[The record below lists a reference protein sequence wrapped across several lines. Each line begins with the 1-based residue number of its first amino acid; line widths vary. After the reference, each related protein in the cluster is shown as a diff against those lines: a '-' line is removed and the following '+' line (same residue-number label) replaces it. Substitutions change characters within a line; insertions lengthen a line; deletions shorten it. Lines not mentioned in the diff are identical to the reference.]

1 MFNQIYNKTRE
12 NNAYLIEIDEELK
25 FFMTRKRLDDVKKL
39 HDIIYKDY
47 NVIWSVNYLSEYTK
61 QYIEKNLQNPDNDGF
76 YSDLEG
82 LDLDR
87 LKHILNSLNSSL
99 SSFQEL
105 FKINV
110 PTKEKLVESFTDV
123 RSQTNISTRMGDP
136 LSKNMGLRKLPS
148 IWNTNSFLE
157 NNLKEDKKNLLCSN
171 INDIGSLLPYND
183 LSLGN
188 LCSIAE
194 EKHSCFIYYN
204 KHYSKVVVLDKTI
217 EIDIFPELK
226 YINTIDGTEDDIINL
241 KDALQ
246 HNLFFNVE
254 QLEVFVKYY
263 NVKDKVMSVQRLKKF
278 IKKHFNLNNKIE
290 HKIKFTT
297 LFNKITELMLLKNNI
312 QEKKKLKQLL
322 PKVLK
327 SLKLNKKRYKD
338 GNYWYGI
345 ELKEVKEL
353 DVAKL
358 FKNMMK
364 ERNHEAESK
373 IGEGKTKWIGDK
385 NNDEENNDEENND
398 EENDEENDEKE
409 SKIDPTLME
418 DISSKVNQLVSLFI
432 SNNNSDIVNTIINN
446 LDLDSNLPRTSTSS
460 FEVVDI

>member
-1 MFNQIYNKTRE
+1 MFNEIYNKTRK

-25 FFMTRKRLDDVKKL
+25 FFITKKKLDDVKKL

-47 NVIWSVNYLSEYTK
+47 NIIWSVNYLSEYTK

-82 LDLDR
+82 LDLDQ
-87 LKHILNSLNSSL
+87 LKHILNSLNNSL
-99 SSFQEL
+99 SSFQTF
-105 FKINV
+105 FKIE
-110 PTKEKLVESFTDV
+110 TLEEKEVIPDFPDV
-123 RSQTNISTRMGDP
+123 RDQTNISTRLGDP
-136 LSKNMGLRKLPS
+136 LSKNMGFRKLPS

-157 NNLKEDKKNLLCSN
+157 DKKDILDSSVNN
-171 INDIGSLLPYND
+171 IGSLLPYND
-183 LSLGN
+183 SSLCN

-204 KHYSKVVVLDKTI
+204 KHYSKVVVLDKKI

-226 YINTIDGTEDDIINL
+226 YINTIDGTEDDLINL

-263 NVKDKVMSVQRLKKF
+263 NVKDKVMSEQRLRTF
-278 IKKHFNLNNKIE
+278 IEKHFNLNNKIE
-290 HKIKFTT
+290 DKIKFTT
-297 LFNKITELMLLKNNI
+297 LFNKIVELMLLKNNI

-345 ELKEVKEL
+345 QLKEVKEV

-364 ERNHEAESK
+364 ERNSEAESK
-373 IGEGKTKWIGDK
+373 IMEGKPKLI
-385 NNDEENNDEENND
+385 DEENNN
-398 EENDEENDEKE
+398 EENDEKE
-409 SKIDPTLME
+409 SKMDPTLME
-418 DISSKVNQLVSLFI
+418 DISSKVNQLVHLFL
-432 SNNNSDIVNTIINN
+432 SNNNSDVINSIVNN
-446 LDLDSNLPRTSTSS
+446 LDSNLPRTSTSS

>member
-1 MFNQIYNKTRE
+1 MFNEIYNKTRK

-25 FFMTRKRLDDVKKL
+25 FFITKKKLDDVKKL

-47 NVIWSVNYLSEYTK
+47 NIIWSVNYLSEYTK

-82 LDLDR
+82 LDLDQ
-87 LKHILNSLNSSL
+87 LKHILNSLNNSL
-99 SSFQEL
+99 SSFQTF
-105 FKINV
+105 FKIK
-110 PTKEKLVESFTDV
+110 TLEKKEMIPDFTDV
-123 RSQTNISTRMGDP
+123 RNQTNISTRIGDP

-157 NNLKEDKKNLLCSN
+157 DKKDILDSSVNN
-171 INDIGSLLPYND
+171 IGSLLPYND
-183 LSLGN
+183 SSLCN

-204 KHYSKVVVLDKTI
+204 KHYSKVVVLDKKI

-226 YINTIDGTEDDIINL
+226 YINTIDGTEDDLINL

-263 NVKDKVMSVQRLKKF
+263 NVKDKVMSEQRLRTF
-278 IKKHFNLNNKIE
+278 IEKHFNLNNKIE
-290 HKIKFTT
+290 DKIKFTT
-297 LFNKITELMLLKNNI
+297 LFNKIVELMLLKNNI

-345 ELKEVKEL
+345 QLKEVKEV

-364 ERNHEAESK
+364 ERNSEAESK
-373 IGEGKTKWIGDK
+373 IMEGKPKLI
-385 NNDEENNDEENND
+385 DEENNN
-398 EENDEENDEKE
+398 EENDEKE
-409 SKIDPTLME
+409 SKMDPTLME
-418 DISSKVNQLVSLFI
+418 DISSKVNQLVHLFL
-432 SNNNSDIVNTIINN
+432 SNNNSDVINSIVNN
-446 LDLDSNLPRTSTSS
+446 LDSNLPRTSTSS

>member
-1 MFNQIYNKTRE
+1 MFNNFNRITG

-25 FFMTRKRLDDVKKL
+25 FFITNKKLDDVKDL

-61 QYIEKNLQNPDNDGF
+61 QFIEKNLQNPDNDGF

-82 LDLDR
+82 LDLDQ

-99 SSFQEL
+99 SSFQSFFKVDVQKKPEL
-105 FKINV
+105 LI
-110 PTKEKLVESFTDV
+110 PFTDV
-123 RSQTNISTRMGDP
+123 RDQTNISTRNGNP
-136 LSKNMGLRKLPS
+136 LSKNLGLRKLPS
-148 IWNTNSFLE
+148 IWNTNSYLE
-157 NNLKEDKKNLLCSN
+157 DELKADNKIISSSA
-171 INDIGSLLPYND
+171 NDIGSLLPYND
-183 LSLGN
+183 MSLGN

-194 EKHSCFIYYN
+194 EKYSCFIYYN
-204 KHYSKVVVLDKTI
+204 KHYSKVVVLDKQI
-217 EIDIFPELK
+217 DIDIFPELK
-226 YINTIDGTEDDIINL
+226 YINTIDGTEDDIVSL
-241 KDALQ
+241 REALE

-254 QLEVFVKYY
+254 QLEVFIKYY
-263 NVKDKVMSVQRLKKF
+263 NVKDKTMTQQKLKKF
-278 IKKHFNLNNKIE
+278 IKKHFSLNNKIE

-297 LFNKITELMLLKNNI
+297 LFNKITELMLLKADNI
-312 QEKKKLKQLL
+312 QEKKTIKQLL

-327 SLKLNKKRYKD
+327 NLKLSKKRYKD

-345 ELKEVKEL
+345 ELKEIKET

-358 FKNMMK
+358 FRNMMK
-364 ERNHEAESK
+364 ERNNEAQLK
-373 IGEGKTKWIGDK
+373 IGGEKIKWVGDK
-385 NNDEENNDEENND
+385 NDEENDG
-398 EENDEENDEKE
+398 ENDEENDEKE
-409 SKIDPTLME
+409 SKMDPSLME
-418 DISSKVNQLVSLFI
+418 DISTKVNQLVSLFI

>member
-1 MFNQIYNKTRE
+1 MFNEIYNKTRK

-25 FFMTRKRLDDVKKL
+25 FFITKKKLDDVKKL

-47 NVIWSVNYLSEYTK
+47 NIIWSVNYLSEYTK

-82 LDLDR
+82 LDLDQ

-99 SSFQEL
+99 SSFQTF
-105 FKINV
+105 FKIE
-110 PTKEKLVESFTDV
+110 TLEEKEMIPDV
-123 RSQTNISTRMGDP
+123 RDQTNISTRIGDP

-157 NNLKEDKKNLLCSN
+157 DKKDILDSSVNN
-171 INDIGSLLPYND
+171 IGSLLPYND

-204 KHYSKVVVLDKTI
+204 KHYSKVVVLDKKI

-226 YINTIDGTEDDIINL
+226 YINTIDGTEDDLINL

-263 NVKDKVMSVQRLKKF
+263 NVKDKVMSEQRLRTF
-278 IKKHFNLNNKIE
+278 IEKHFNLNNKIE
-290 HKIKFTT
+290 DKIKFTT
-297 LFNKITELMLLKNNI
+297 LFNKIVELMLLKNNI

-345 ELKEVKEL
+345 QLKEVKEV

-364 ERNHEAESK
+364 ERNSEAESK
-373 IGEGKTKWIGDK
+373 IREGNPKLI
-385 NNDEENNDEENND
+385 DEENNN
-398 EENDEENDEKE
+398 EENDEKE
-409 SKIDPTLME
+409 SKMDPTLME
-418 DISSKVNQLVSLFI
+418 DISSKVNQLVHLFL
-432 SNNNSDIVNTIINN
+432 SNNNSDVINSIVNN
-446 LDLDSNLPRTSTSS
+446 LDSNLPRTSTSS

>member
-25 FFMTRKRLDDVKKL
+25 FFMTKKRLDDVKKL
-39 HDIIYKDY
+39 HNIIYKDY

-76 YSDLEG
+76 YPDLEG

-110 PTKEKLVESFTDV
+110 SKKEEGPMPFTDV

-157 NNLKEDKKNLLCSN
+157 EELKEDKKGIFDNVV
-171 INDIGSLLPYND
+171 NDIGSLLPYND

-204 KHYSKVVVLDKTI
+204 KHYSKVVVLDKEI

-226 YINTIDGTEDDIINL
+226 YINTIDGTEDDIISL
-241 KDALQ
+241 KEALQ

-263 NVKDKVMSVQRLKKF
+263 NVKDKVMSEQRLKKF

-364 ERNHEAESK
+364 ERNNDAESK
-373 IGEGKTKWIGDK
+373 IGGEKTKWIGDK
-385 NNDEENNDEENND
+385 KNDEENDEEND
-398 EENDEENDEKE
+398 GENDEENDEKE
-409 SKIDPTLME
+409 SKMDPSLME
-418 DISSKVNQLVSLFI
+418 DISTKVNQLVSLFI

>member
-1 MFNQIYNKTRE
+1 MFNEIYNKTRK

-25 FFMTRKRLDDVKKL
+25 FFITKKKLDDVKKL

-47 NVIWSVNYLSEYTK
+47 NIIWSVNYLSEYTK
-61 QYIEKNLQNPDNDGF
+61 QYIEKNLQNSDNDGF

-82 LDLDR
+82 LDLDQ

-99 SSFQEL
+99 SSFQTF
-105 FKINV
+105 FKIE
-110 PTKEKLVESFTDV
+110 TLEKKEVIPDFSDV
-123 RSQTNISTRMGDP
+123 RDQTNISTRIGDP

-157 NNLKEDKKNLLCSN
+157 DKKDILDSSVNN
-171 INDIGSLLPYND
+171 IGSLLPYND

-204 KHYSKVVVLDKTI
+204 KHYSKVVVLDKKI

-263 NVKDKVMSVQRLKKF
+263 NVKDKVMSEQRLKTF
-278 IKKHFNLNNKIE
+278 IEKHFNLNNKIE

-297 LFNKITELMLLKNNI
+297 LFNKIVELMLLKNNI

-345 ELKEVKEL
+345 QLKEVKEV

-364 ERNHEAESK
+364 ERNHEAELKIREEKTKS
-373 IGEGKTKWIGDK
+373 IGE
-385 NNDEENNDEENND
+385 EN
-398 EENDEENDEKE
+398 NDEENDEKE
-409 SKIDPTLME
+409 SKMDPTLME
-418 DISSKVNQLVSLFI
+418 DISSKVNQLVHLFL
-432 SNNNSDIVNTIINN
+432 SNNNSDVINSIVNN
-446 LDLDSNLPRTSTSS
+446 LDSNLPRTSTSS

>member
-1 MFNQIYNKTRE
+1 MFNEIYNKTRK

-25 FFMTRKRLDDVKKL
+25 FFITKKKLDDVKKL

-47 NVIWSVNYLSEYTK
+47 NIIWSVNYLSEYTK
-61 QYIEKNLQNPDNDGF
+61 QYIEKNLQNQDNDGF

-82 LDLDR
+82 LDLDQ

-99 SSFQEL
+99 SSFQTF
-105 FKINV
+105 FKIE
-110 PTKEKLVESFTDV
+110 TLEEKEMIPDFPDV
-123 RSQTNISTRMGDP
+123 RDQTNISTRQGDP
-136 LSKNMGLRKLPS
+136 LSKNMAFRKLPS

-157 NNLKEDKKNLLCSN
+157 DKKDILDSSVNN
-171 INDIGSLLPYND
+171 IGSLLPYND
-183 LSLGN
+183 SSLCN

-204 KHYSKVVVLDKTI
+204 KHYSKVVVLDKKI

-263 NVKDKVMSVQRLKKF
+263 NVKDKVMSEQRLRTF
-278 IKKHFNLNNKIE
+278 IEKHFNLNNKIE
-290 HKIKFTT
+290 DKIKFTT
-297 LFNKITELMLLKNNI
+297 LFNKIVELMLLKNNI

-345 ELKEVKEL
+345 QLKEVKEV

-364 ERNHEAESK
+364 ERNSEAESK
-373 IGEGKTKWIGDK
+373 IREGKPKLI
-385 NNDEENNDEENND
+385 DEENNN
-398 EENDEENDEKE
+398 EENDEKE
-409 SKIDPTLME
+409 SKMDPTLME
-418 DISSKVNQLVSLFI
+418 DISSKVNQLVHLFL
-432 SNNNSDIVNTIINN
+432 SNNNSDVINSIVNN
-446 LDLDSNLPRTSTSS
+446 LDSNLPRTSTSS

>member
-1 MFNQIYNKTRE
+1 MFNEIYNKTRK

-25 FFMTRKRLDDVKKL
+25 FFITKKKLDDVKKL

-47 NVIWSVNYLSEYTK
+47 NIIWSVNYLSEYTK

-82 LDLDR
+82 LDLDQ
-87 LKHILNSLNSSL
+87 LKHILNSLNNSL
-99 SSFQEL
+99 SSFQTF
-105 FKINV
+105 FKIE
-110 PTKEKLVESFTDV
+110 TLEEKEMIPDFPDV
-123 RSQTNISTRMGDP
+123 FPIRDKTNISTRLGDP
-136 LSKNMGLRKLPS
+136 LSKNMGFRKLPS
-148 IWNTNSFLE
+148 IWNAIGFL
-157 NNLKEDKKNLLCSN
+157 EDKKDILDSSVNN
-171 INDIGSLLPYND
+171 IGSLLPYND
-183 LSLGN
+183 SSLCN

-204 KHYSKVVVLDKTI
+204 KHYSKVVVLDKKI

-226 YINTIDGTEDDIINL
+226 YINTIDGTEDDLINL

-263 NVKDKVMSVQRLKKF
+263 NVKDKVMSEQRLRTF
-278 IKKHFNLNNKIE
+278 IEKHFNLNNKIE
-290 HKIKFTT
+290 DKIKFTT
-297 LFNKITELMLLKNNI
+297 LFNKIVELMLLKNNI

-345 ELKEVKEL
+345 QLKEVKEV

-364 ERNHEAESK
+364 ERNSEAESK
-373 IGEGKTKWIGDK
+373 IMEGKPKLI
-385 NNDEENNDEENND
+385 DEENNN
-398 EENDEENDEKE
+398 EENDEKE
-409 SKIDPTLME
+409 SKMDPTLME
-418 DISSKVNQLVSLFI
+418 DISSKVNQLVHLFL
-432 SNNNSDIVNTIINN
+432 SNNNSDVINSIVNN
-446 LDLDSNLPRTSTSS
+446 LDSNLPRTSTSS